1 MMAEI
6 HDSIVNR
13 FPARYETQVGERGL
27 KLSGKTNK
35 KIFLYYMIINISRYI
50 ESNTGKSAKQGNHFV
65 M

>member
-35 KIFLYYMIINISRYI
+35 KIFLYYMIINQSL
-50 ESNTGKSAKQGNHFV
+50 NKSFLP
-65 M
+65 